1 DLSWGVVFPGGG
13 PLPRHPSQLYEA
25 VLEGGVMFVIL
36 RLVARRR
43 LPDGTVFWTF
53 IALYGLFRCCI
64 EFFRE
69 PDQQLGFL
77 VGWVTM
83 GQLLSLPM
91 LVVGGG
97 MALRLMLRRPGR

>member
-1 DLSWGVVFPGGG
+1 
-13 PLPRHPSQLYEA
+13 
-25 VLEGGVMFVIL
+25 MFVIL

-91 LVVGGG
+91 LVV
-97 MALRLMLRRPGR
+97 RRNPSPRAVVRPRGPDPRPKV